1 MGCTLFIFLQHQFTA
16 RLLNFRKFFFVTIPH
31 LTFLK
36 ILAASPIDCVMPLK
50 FYIDKSVQPLL
61 IFSATLYGSSSLYS
75 SSVMLPC
82 SLGSMYSK

>member
-1 MGCTLFIFLQHQFTA
+1 MVTFHHPCRMEGIER
-16 RLLNFRKFFFVTIPH
+16 RLVTIPH

>member
-1 MGCTLFIFLQHQFTA
+1 MSILNLEEQES
-16 RLLNFRKFFFVTIPH
+16 LLWNWYKNKVTIPH

-50 FYIDKSVQPLL
+50 AYIAQSVQPLL
-61 IFSATLYGSSSLYS
+61 VFSATLYGSSSLYS

>member
-1 MGCTLFIFLQHQFTA
+1 MANTELKIRYICVICGE
-16 RLLNFRKFFFVTIPH
+16 KKVTIPH